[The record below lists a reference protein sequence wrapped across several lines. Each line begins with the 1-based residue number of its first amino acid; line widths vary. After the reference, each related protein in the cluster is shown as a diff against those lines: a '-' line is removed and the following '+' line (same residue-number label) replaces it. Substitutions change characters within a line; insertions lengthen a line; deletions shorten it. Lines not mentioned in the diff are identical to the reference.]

1 MNSRKVKKFFSSI
14 FHGLKGSA
22 IFFMLGVMFFALWK
36 IVYIVLNKD
45 LLLSKYVIAAVMAG
59 FIIMGFIYGTLAY
72 KKKNQHYKTY
82 TMTG

>member
-1 MNSRKVKKFFSSI
+1 
-14 FHGLKGSA
+14 
-22 IFFMLGVMFFALWK
+22 MLGVMFFALWK

-82 TMTG
+82 TMTGKNFLINLVLTIIFTGYFLVCIKE